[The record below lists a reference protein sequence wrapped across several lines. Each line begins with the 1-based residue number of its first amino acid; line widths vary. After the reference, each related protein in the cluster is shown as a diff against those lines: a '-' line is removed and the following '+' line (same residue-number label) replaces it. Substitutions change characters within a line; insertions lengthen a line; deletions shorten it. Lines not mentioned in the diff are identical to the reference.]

1 MALAADRKRR
11 PFFQKV
17 RERWESFKEKLNAV
31 LCPIDSPFLGLQPAY
46 ASAPSPSLRYE
57 NAADDFNKPLV
68 CRFDT
73 GPLPPKSSVSDSILR
88 WENVEIYYPNEITP
102 EIKKSGKPYITIE
115 QAQEEVAKLLREPR
129 ASHQYIVY
137 EAAKL
142 SDDPEVQRYTL
153 HLLVG
158 ALAEDYL
165 FAPGEKIE
173 HIFKSG
179 YQSFTDKAQKGQ
191 ALVPLEELLPPDEK
205 PIHGVFEGLMKM
217 VAKIFRKLIKSPE
230 KDELN
235 RPYMAHFYDPTRE
248 WNTGLTLLGGDIN
261 FQSAL
266 ERILMY
272 WDIAAAE
279 YEKGNKP
286 RAFYALGHMLH
297 LVGDL
302 HVPAHVHNDAHGP
315 TILLGKLDSFEQW
328 CIRCDYP
335 DIKRPKNNPNI
346 RIWDSGPLIPLE
358 PFKNWNKANAKKKLA
373 DYIDII
379 VSYTQ
384 LFRSVDRKG
393 NREDQ
398 QFTGKLSDQ
407 ECFDQGEE
415 LIPRAIQHSAHLL
428 DTFIYVYE
436 KNVYG
441 KKES

>member
-1 MALAADRKRR
+1 MY
-11 PFFQKV
+11 
-17 RERWESFKEKLNAV
+17 ERWESLKEKLNAV

-46 ASAPSPSLRYE
+46 ASASPPSLSAG
-57 NAADDFNKPLV
+57 NTNDDFNKSFI
-68 CRFDT
+68 CKFDT
-73 GPLPPKSSVSDSILR
+73 GPLPPKNSVSDRILR
-88 WENVEIYYPNEITP
+88 WENVEIYYPHEITP
-102 EIKKSGKPYITIE
+102 EIKKNGKPYITIQ
-115 QAQEEVAKLLREPR
+115 QAQEEVARLLRESR
-129 ASHQYIVY
+129 ASHQYLVY
-137 EAAKL
+137 EAVKL
-142 SDDPEVQRYTL
+142 SNDNEAQRYAL

-158 ALAEDYL
+158 ALAEDYI
-165 FAPGEKIE
+165 FAPGEKLE
-173 HIFKSG
+173 DTFKSG
-179 YQSFTDKAQKGQ
+179 YQIFTEKSQKGQ

-205 PIHGVFEGLMKM
+205 PIRGLFEGLVKLA
-217 VAKIFRKLIKSPE
+217 AKIFRKLIKNPE

-235 RPYMAHFYDPTRE
+235 RPYMAHFYDPTQE
-248 WNTGLTLLGGDIN
+248 WNTGLRLLGGDIN

-297 LVGDL
+297 LICDL

-335 DIKRPKNNPNI
+335 DIRRPKNNPNI
-346 RIWDSGPLIPLE
+346 RIWDSAPIIPLE
-358 PFKNWNKANAKKKLA
+358 PFKNWNKVNAKKKLA

-384 LFRSVDRKG
+384 LFRSVDREG

-398 QFTGKLSDQ
+398 QSKGKLNDQ
-407 ECFDQGEE
+407 ECFEQGEE
-415 LIPRAIQHSAHLL
+415 LIPRAIQVSAHLL
-428 DTFIYVYE
+428 DIFLFVYRR
-436 KNVYG
+436 
-441 KKES
+441 KES